1 MPHLS
6 CWRTNAPAPLCPN
19 PHFVVPSLFNR
30 YLLRTQRASGSRS
43 TLFHA
48 NAFHPRF
55 ERLTP
60 FIVLWTREKESSNVT
75 NRLSQP
81 GAVTPPPKTHKS
93 VRPAVVIGS
102 ALEFF
107 DFFLYATMAAL
118 VFGPIFFP
126 SENSTTGTLA
136 AVATFSVGFLARPF
150 GGIIFGI
157 LGDKIGRK
165 TVLSMTFLLM
175 GISTGLI
182 GLIPSYAT
190 IGIAA
195 PILLVLL
202 RILQGLGAGAEF
214 GSAIAVSYEHADPKS
229 RGRLGS
235 WPALGV
241 NIGLLA
247 SSLTVAIITSFSDE
261 FLYTW
266 GWRIPFIASFV
277 LVFLGFWVRQ
287 QMPETPEFEQVAA
300 KAQRRRKARPLR
312 DLLKSDW
319 RGLIVV
325 MTITVGYNSLTYIF
339 KTFSLSYLAE
349 FRDVAANIGALGI
362 TFASA
367 CAIVAIPVAGRFCD
381 RVGAQR
387 VILFGAAGTAVLAFP
402 FFWLLNT
409 ENPLYIWA
417 GLILGSG
424 IAIPIILAASGSFLA
439 QQFPTE
445 VRASGLGAGR
455 EVGGAF
461 AGGLA
466 PLAALTIVTM
476 SSTNATWGV
485 SLIFILGAAL
495 IAAGTLFD
503 QKANIEA
510 RTVVHDQAPVEF
522 THPHRTGADLARIG
536 DSDEP

>member
-1 MPHLS
+1 M
-6 CWRTNAPAPLCPN
+6 
-19 PHFVVPSLFNR
+19 
-30 YLLRTQRASGSRS
+30 
-43 TLFHA
+43 
-48 NAFHPRF
+48 FHPRF
-55 ERLTP
+55 ERHNTVHRALDQRKG
-60 FIVLWTREKESSNVT
+60 IQQRDY
-75 NRLSQP
+75 RLSQP

-136 AVATFSVGFLARPF
+136 VVATFSVGFLARPF
-150 GGIIFGI
+150 GGIIFGF

-214 GSAIAVSYEHADPKS
+214 GSAVAVSYEHADPKS

-300 KAQRRRKARPLR
+300 NAQSRR
-312 DLLKSDW
+312 
-319 RGLIVV
+319 
-325 MTITVGYNSLTYIF
+325 
-339 KTFSLSYLAE
+339 
-349 FRDVAANIGALGI
+349 
-362 TFASA
+362 
-367 CAIVAIPVAGRFCD
+367 
-381 RVGAQR
+381 
-387 VILFGAAGTAVLAFP
+387 
-402 FFWLLNT
+402 
-409 ENPLYIWA
+409 
-417 GLILGSG
+417 
-424 IAIPIILAASGSFLA
+424 
-439 QQFPTE
+439 
-445 VRASGLGAGR
+445 
-455 EVGGAF
+455 
-461 AGGLA
+461 
-466 PLAALTIVTM
+466 
-476 SSTNATWGV
+476 
-485 SLIFILGAAL
+485 
-495 IAAGTLFD
+495 
-503 QKANIEA
+503 
-510 RTVVHDQAPVEF
+510 
-522 THPHRTGADLARIG
+522 
-536 DSDEP
+536 